1 MLQYS
6 ISNIIPIIIMICI
19 AIGAIALAYIFKLVE
34 KKSLL
39 SSVDAS
45 VNDKDFISKAIDN
58 KKRKLNADLS
68 GVSWKNYIIIMIVA
82 IISFGLL
89 GFVLLENKPLCII
102 FALFGVLMPELVVKI
117 KHQNKQS
124 NFEKKY
130 ARALKTFGS
139 SLRAGMSIQQAVEDV
154 VNNNFLD
161 EEIKR
166 GFRQIATDIKV
177 GISIEDAFRRFAKDS
192 KSKDAE
198 DVATAISMQSKVGG
212 SDASAI
218 AQIVQ
223 NINDRIMTKSEIKT
237 MFSSTSI
244 LVLVMDVLP
253 FLLGIVMFMFLPN
266 LMEPYLTDPQLTIV
280 LLFMTLITII
290 GSVVIHKMEKK
301 AKGE

>member
-1 MLQYS
+1 MIQYS

-45 VNDKDFISKAIDN
+45 VNDKDFISKALDN

-68 GVSWKNYIIIMIVA
+68 GVSWKNYIIIMIVS

-89 GFVLLENKPLCII
+89 GFVLLENKPLCVI

-139 SLRAGMSIQQAVEDV
+139 SLRSGMSIQQAVEDV

-266 LMEPYLTDPQLTIV
+266 LMEPYLTDPQLTLV